1 MAIKTVVR
9 AAVTA
14 SVAGALSFT
23 GKAHV
28 EHMQTT
34 EARWGMTTDLPRAEL
49 QTKDLK
55 ASGCG
60 KDFPGFFT
68 LDGLSWPASWRNS
81 KVWNATECMQTCEE
95 TQHCVGFSTLRGH
108 GKVQCSLYKGLQKH
122 ADHMGMS
129 YTKCVK
135 GFSGCFEGFQFSHA
149 GTWRN
154 GKKMVRLDDEDM
166 LECQKA
172 CKLDKGC
179 VGFTHRINKVN
190 DTFCVHFTDAGNM
203 EGAKRD
209 GKANTYSRCVLQGQ
223 LLDAGDLADDN
234 QTEDDSGVQ
243 TPASAD
249 EQSEGEFVAAKEE
262 KSEATDSA
270 DGQSQAPAASADD
283 DAL

>member
-9 AAVTA
+9 AAVTV
-14 SVAGALSFT
+14 SVAGAMQ
-23 GKAHV
+23 
-28 EHMQTT
+28 HMQTT
-34 EARWGMTTDLPRAEL
+34 EAKWGLSTDLPRAEL

-68 LDGLSWPASWRNS
+68 LDGLSWPATWRTS
-81 KVWNATECMQTCEE
+81 KVWNATECMQTCED

-108 GKVQCSLYKGLQKH
+108 GKVQCSLYKGLQKQ

-135 GFSGCFEGFQFSHA
+135 VFSGCSEGFQLSHA

-172 CKLDKGC
+172 CKNDKGC
-179 VGFTHRINKVN
+179 VGFTHRVNKVN
-190 DTFCVHFTDAGNM
+190 DTFCLHFTDEGN
-203 EGAKRD
+203 EQGAKRD
-209 GKANTYSRCVLQGQ
+209 AKANTYSRCVLQGQ
-223 LLDAGDLADDN
+223 LLDAGDLVDDN

-243 TPASAD
+243 APASAD
-249 EQSEGEFVAAKEE
+249 DQNEGQFVAKDE
-262 KSEATDSA
+262 KSEAPDSA
-270 DGQSQAPAASADD
+270 DGQSQASGNAPAASEDD